1 MKKTQIIQENY
12 SWPPSKNEENS
23 ESIDTFKKIKETQII
38 HIDQWWVNKIK
49 KKKTQIIQ
57 LYWNLK
63 WTI

>member
-23 ESIDTFKKIKETQII
+23 ESIDTFKETQII
-38 HIDQWWVNKIK
+38 HIDQWVNKIK

-63 WTI
+63 WTM